1 MTEQLK
7 VRYNGRRVAGVTDA
21 ALQQSLAELG
31 FTQAQIDSLVA
42 GRAATIKRRLDA
54 AQAEAYRQRLERAG
68 LLVDIVSDADEAA
81 SSQSA
86 EPETVIAPEAPV
98 ASGPARFDAAE
109 PTRTIATERPAT
121 RRLEPVQ
128 FTGNGGEFFG
138 IWIVNI
144 FLMILTLGF
153 YAPWAKVR
161 TNQYF
166 YGHTQIDGASFQ
178 YLADP
183 WVIFRGRLVAIV
195 AVAIWAVVSN
205 VWPLGSLV
213 LMALFLIALPWIV
226 VRSLKFHAVNSAYR
240 NIRFDFRGGYAGACM
255 AMVVWPIVAVLSLL
269 LAAPLS
275 LFKSHAFMINNS
287 YFGTMPFRLKATA
300 GDYYVFFLRIMLVAL
315 GFAVLAAVLGT
326 LAHPVLAGVVGA
338 VGYLVLFGY
347 FMASLTNLVMNSTT
361 LGMHGFESNLG
372 KRRMVWIFLTN
383 SLLIGLTLGFY
394 TPWAKVRMAA
404 YRASCTE
411 VAVHGDLDSF
421 VASEVRNTSALG
433 QEIGDAFDVGI
444 SIV

>member
-1 MTEQLK
+1 MSEHFK
-7 VRYNGRRVAGVTDA
+7 VRYNGQRAAGVTDE
-21 ALQQSLAELG
+21 ALQQSLTELG
-31 FTQAQIDSLVA
+31 FTAVQIESLIA
-42 GRAATIKRRLDA
+42 GRSATIKRKLDA
-54 AQAEAYRQRLERAG
+54 VQAEAYRQRLERAG
-68 LLVDIVSDADEAA
+68 LIVDIVPDTDRPA
-81 SSQSA
+81 STA
-86 EPETVIAPEAPV
+86 GVEPVATLAPEAPV
-98 ASGPARFDAAE
+98 ASAPARFDAAE
-109 PTRTIATERPAT
+109 PTRTITSEQPTA

-183 WVIFRGRLVAIV
+183 WVIFRGRLVAMV
-195 AVAIWAVVSN
+195 AVAVWAVVSN

-213 LMALFLIALPWIV
+213 LLALFLVALPWIV

-240 NIRFDFRGGYAGACM
+240 NIRFDCRGGYGGACM
-255 AMVVWPIVAVLSLL
+255 AMVVWPIVSIFTLL

-315 GFAVLAAVLGT
+315 GFAALAGVLGT
-326 LAHPVLAGVVGA
+326 LAHPILAGVVAA
-338 VGYLVLFGY
+338 VGYLALFGY